1 MATPLASRYTDPVT
15 VKLTLRLKTTAAS
28 LAMSILAAAS
38 LPGCATL
45 TGSNQQQVAVH
56 VILDY
61 REVSG
66 VGCVLSNSAGRWF
79 VTAPGLVT
87 IRKSEGPL
95 AIDCKKD
102 GVGAAREVVASRFG
116 TGELIGNA
124 VVSAGLGY
132 YVDRRSGAG
141 FDYPATLTVM
151 LQPDAA
157 TPGLLGS
164 PDPAAERGVGTL
176 VY

>member
-1 MATPLASRYTDPVT
+1 MSS
-15 VKLTLRLKTTAAS
+15 KMRLKTAAV
-28 LAMSILAAAS
+28 LLLVLLAAAS
-38 LPGCATL
+38 LQGCATL

-56 VILDY
+56 AILDY

-87 IRKSEGPL
+87 IRRSEGPL

-116 TGELIGNA
+116 TGKLIGNA

-151 LQPDAA
+151 LQPVAA
-157 TPGLLGS
+157 TPGSLGS
-164 PDPAAERGVGTL
+164 PDPAAERGVGTP

>member
-1 MATPLASRYTDPVT
+1 
-15 VKLTLRLKTTAAS
+15 
-28 LAMSILAAAS
+28 MSSTRCSKIAAAAS
-38 LPGCATL
+38 LLAAMTLQGCATL
-45 TGSNQQQVAVH
+45 TGSNQQAVAVYA
-56 VILDY
+56 ILDH

-66 VGCVLSNSAGRWF
+66 VGCVLSNPAGRWF

-102 GVGAAREVVASRFG
+102 GVGAAREVVASQFG
-116 TGELIGNA
+116 TGKLIGNA

-132 YVDRRSGAG
+132 FVDRRSGAG

-151 LQPDAA
+151 MQPLSAAPAAA
-157 TPGLLGS
+157 TEQGASTP
-164 PDPAAERGVGTL
+164 

>member
-1 MATPLASRYTDPVT
+1 MSS
-15 VKLTLRLKTTAAS
+15 TLRLKIA
-28 LAMSILAAAS
+28 AAAS
-38 LPGCATL
+38 LLAVMALQGCATL
-45 TGSNQQQVAVH
+45 TGSDQQEVAVH
-56 VILDY
+56 AILDH

-66 VGCVLSNSAGRWF
+66 VGCVLSNPAGRWF

-87 IRKSEGPL
+87 IRKSKDPL

-102 GVGAAREVVASRFG
+102 GVGAAREVVASQFG
-116 TGELIGNA
+116 IGKLIGNA

-132 YVDRRSGAG
+132 FVDRRSGAG

-151 LQPDAA
+151 MRPLSAAPTAA
-157 TPGLLGS
+157 TEQGASTP
-164 PDPAAERGVGTL
+164 

>member
-1 MATPLASRYTDPVT
+1 MSSTRYS
-15 VKLTLRLKTTAAS
+15 KIA
-28 LAMSILAAAS
+28 AAAS
-38 LPGCATL
+38 LLAAMALQGCATL
-45 TGSNQQQVAVH
+45 TGSNQQAVAVH
-56 VILDY
+56 AILDH

-66 VGCVLSNSAGRWF
+66 VGCVLSNPAGRWF

-102 GVGAAREVVASRFG
+102 GVGAAREVVASQFG
-116 TGELIGNA
+116 TGKLIGNA

-132 YVDRRSGAG
+132 FVDRRSGAG

-151 LQPDAA
+151 MRPLSAAPAAA
-157 TPGLLGS
+157 TEQGASTP
-164 PDPAAERGVGTL
+164 

>member
-1 MATPLASRYTDPVT
+1 M
-15 VKLTLRLKTTAAS
+15 RLKRTAAAA
-28 LAMSILAAAS
+28 LLAAAA
-38 LPGCATL
+38 LQGCATL
-45 TGSNQQQVAVH
+45 TGSDQQELAVH
-56 VILDY
+56 AILDH

-66 VGCVLSNSAGRWF
+66 VGCVLSNPAGRWF

-87 IRKSEGPL
+87 IHKSEGEL

-102 GVGAAREVVASRFG
+102 GVGAAREAVASRFG
-116 TGELIGNA
+116 TGKMIGNA

-151 LQPDAA
+151 LR
-157 TPGLLGS
+157 
-164 PDPAAERGVGTL
+164 PAADVRAQEAGQGSGTP

>member
-1 MATPLASRYTDPVT
+1 MTL
-15 VKLTLRLKTTAAS
+15 KLRLNIAAAAS
-28 LAMSILAAAS
+28 LAVAMLAAAA
-38 LPGCATL
+38 LQGCATL

-56 VILDY
+56 AILDY

-66 VGCVLSNSAGRWF
+66 VGCVLSNPAGRWF

-87 IRKSEGPL
+87 IRKSDGQL

-124 VVSAGLGY
+124 VVSAGMGY
-132 YVDRRSGAG
+132 FVDRRSGAG

-151 LQPDAA
+151 LRHLTTAPATLDAA
-157 TPGLLGS
+157 GERSAGTP
-164 PDPAAERGVGTL
+164 